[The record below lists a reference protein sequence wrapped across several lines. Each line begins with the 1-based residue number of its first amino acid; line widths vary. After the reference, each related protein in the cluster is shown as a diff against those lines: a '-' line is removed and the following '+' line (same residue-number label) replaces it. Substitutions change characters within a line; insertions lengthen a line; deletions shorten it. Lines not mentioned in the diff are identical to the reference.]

1 MTLTLVFIFSI
12 VALHPAVGLLK
23 SKFGFDDAFNYKEE
37 PNLTVALK
45 RDCTKLLVNFHSS
58 AADSK
63 LKAVHRKYSN
73 PLRGA
78 VALLPPSS
86 KFLKESKDAAS
97 T

>member
-1 MTLTLVFIFSI
+1 MGSHLIMVGHTCGYPTHIDSCLKVSLTLC
-12 VALHPAVGLLK
+12 
-23 SKFGFDDAFNYKEE
+23 NYAI
-37 PNLTVALK
+37 LDS